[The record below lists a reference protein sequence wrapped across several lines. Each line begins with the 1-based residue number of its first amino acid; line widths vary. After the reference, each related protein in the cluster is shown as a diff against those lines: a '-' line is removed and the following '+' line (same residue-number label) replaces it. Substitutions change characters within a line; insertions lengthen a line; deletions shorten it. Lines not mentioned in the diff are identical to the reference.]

1 MKLSKW
7 KKIQGKKL
15 FKIVSGYAPSK
26 IILSNDE
33 KAKGRFVKV
42 SDMNHPKNRKYI
54 VTSENKFLLESNPNI
69 DILPKNT
76 LIIAKRGVAIFQN
89 RVRILGDNSTIDTN
103 LMGLILNERANLD
116 FFYHQLIYKKLFR
129 IVENAGIPQLNN
141 KQIYPYKFDVPPL
154 VEQRG
159 IVEVLGCVDKCIRL
173 TDEVIAAAE
182 ELKRGLMQR
191 LLTQGIGHTEYKQTK
206 LGQIP
211 QGWKVIRVKQI
222 TRDHKQGYYTKEKYV
237 EEGVKLVRV
246 TDLLN
251 PKISWE
257 TMPKLKI
264 DNKTYEQFKV
274 EKGDFL
280 FARSGAIGRYG
291 IVNGNQKGIF
301 GSYIIRFKLNNRMV
315 DNDYFGY
322 VYQSHKIQNQIHSY
336 KHGSTNI
343 NINAEDIKSLSIA
356 LPELQ
361 EQKEI
366 VKIISNVDRKIIQ
379 ETYKKA
385 YLRQVKQGLMQSL
398 LSGKVRVE
406 LREDGLHR
414 VADNRETHN

>member
-1 MKLSKW
+1 MKISKW

-103 LMGLILNERANLD
+103 LMGLIVNERANLD

-159 IVEVLGCVDKCIRL
+159 IVEVLGCVDEC
-173 TDEVIAAAE
+173 
-182 ELKRGLMQR
+182 
-191 LLTQGIGHTEYKQTK
+191 
-206 LGQIP
+206 
-211 QGWKVIRVKQI
+211 
-222 TRDHKQGYYTKEKYV
+222 
-237 EEGVKLVRV
+237 
-246 TDLLN
+246 
-251 PKISWE
+251 
-257 TMPKLKI
+257 
-264 DNKTYEQFKV
+264 
-274 EKGDFL
+274 
-280 FARSGAIGRYG
+280 
-291 IVNGNQKGIF
+291 
-301 GSYIIRFKLNNRMV
+301 MV
-315 DNDYFGY
+315 DG
-322 VYQSHKIQNQIHSY
+322 
-336 KHGSTNI
+336 
-343 NINAEDIKSLSIA
+343 
-356 LPELQ
+356 
-361 EQKEI
+361 
-366 VKIISNVDRKIIQ
+366 
-379 ETYKKA
+379 
-385 YLRQVKQGLMQSL
+385 
-398 LSGKVRVE
+398 
-406 LREDGLHR
+406 
-414 VADNRETHN
+414 